1 MNLRGNLKNDLVFF
15 MNELVCGLSFIR
27 AAHKLIARKK
37 HINLRFPHSPPSRR
51 MINDYDRF
59 FVTQQELAAS
69 KDVKPTN
76 SAQGKRRT
84 IIPHSSLVA
93 AQLQRLALIF
103 VGQQG
108 LENEG
113 FFVGGGH
120 WPNPPGGCPSSR
132 ILLPSMKTP

>member
-1 MNLRGNLKNDLVFF
+1 MV
-15 MNELVCGLSFIR
+15 
-27 AAHKLIARKK
+27 
-37 HINLRFPHSPPSRR
+37 
-51 MINDYDRF
+51 NDYDRF

-103 VGQQG
+103 VGRNKHGSTFAVQKSTTTARHQ
-108 LENEG
+108 L
-113 FFVGGGH
+113 VKSTH
-120 WPNPPGGCPSSR
+120 DSHLSS
-132 ILLPSMKTP
+132 